1 MPMFRDTLKKN
12 NMDFETEDC
21 AIHLGCDSLE
31 MFNELH
37 DAIDRVLMKYYA
49 TKTLK
54 SAPMDEETFKELEEA
69 IDKMNGENK

>member
-1 MPMFRDTLKKN
+1 MPMYRDTLKQN
-12 NMDFETEDC
+12 NMNFETEDC
-21 AIHLGCDSLE
+21 AIYISCDKME

-54 SAPMDEETFKELEEA
+54 SAPISAETVKELEEA
-69 IDKMNGENK
+69 LNKNED

>member
-1 MPMFRDTLKKN
+1 MFRDTLKKN

-21 AIHLGCDSLE
+21 AIRLSCDSQK

-37 DAIDRVLMKYYA
+37 EAIDRVLMKYYA
-49 TKTLK
+49 TPLLT
-54 SAPMDEETFKELEEA
+54 SAPMDEKTFKELEEA